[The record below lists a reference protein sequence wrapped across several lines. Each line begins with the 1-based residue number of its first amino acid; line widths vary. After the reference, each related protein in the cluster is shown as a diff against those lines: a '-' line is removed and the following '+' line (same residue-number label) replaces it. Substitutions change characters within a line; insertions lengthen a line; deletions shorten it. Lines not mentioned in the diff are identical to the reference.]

1 MTVDGADLEDDLAHC
16 AGLMRD
22 IGVPF
27 LAAGARTRFAM
38 EPPGFALHDW
48 APGRGLVTHV
58 VPVEDGGG
66 AFDFELDPAYPGKGS
81 ERT

>member
-1 MTVDGADLEDDLAHC
+1 
-16 AGLMRD
+16 MR
-22 IGVPF
+22 P
-27 LAAGARTRFAM
+27 GARTRFAM

-58 VPVEDGGG
+58 VPVDDGGG

-81 ERT
+81 QRT